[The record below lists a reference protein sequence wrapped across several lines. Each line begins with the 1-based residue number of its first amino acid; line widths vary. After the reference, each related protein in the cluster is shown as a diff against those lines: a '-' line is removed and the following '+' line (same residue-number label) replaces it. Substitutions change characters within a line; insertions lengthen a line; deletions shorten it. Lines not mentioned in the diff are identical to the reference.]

1 MEFETLQALTDIGYP
16 LLLLI
21 LVALGTKKLWSDV
34 WSWWTGT
41 FWPGREVRWEQQT
54 HATAERDI
62 EYRRLA
68 ESFIGAMKDYQDG
81 FQTRNQSEHERIIA
95 EMGVM
100 CDTTV
105 SQMELIVAEV
115 RQWNEQ
121 VASVITIIYEERKS
135 RED

>member
-1 MEFETLQALTDIGYP
+1 MEFETIKTLTDVGYP

-21 LVALGTKKLWSDV
+21 LVALGAKKLWSDV

-41 FWPGREVRWEQQT
+41 FWPGRELRWEQQT

-81 FQTRNQSEHERIIA
+81 FQTRNQAEHERIIA
-95 EMGVM
+95 EMRAISG
-100 CDTTV
+100 TTV
-105 SQMELIVAEV
+105 SQMELLVAEV
-115 RQWNEQ
+115 RQWNDQIAAVMAIRHE
-121 VASVITIIYEERKS
+121 
-135 RED
+135 